1 MDKTKGREGE
11 GGGTGGDRGGKG
23 GAGHK
28 VLDHTYPELSVAIT
42 TTLYFHPL
50 HDGAEIVQ

>member
-11 GGGTGGDRGGKG
+11 GGTGGDRGGKG